1 MRMEC
6 IETTTA
12 GFKFM
17 SGFKLKNKEHHST
30 RQYREISDP
39 NISKEL
45 IEETY
50 NFTKTF
56 TKTFPQNFQYIQL
69 LKFQTT

>member
-1 MRMEC
+1 MEC

-12 GFKFM
+12 
-17 SGFKLKNKEHHST
+17 GFKLKNKEHHST

-50 NFTKTF
+50 NLTITTSPRHF
-56 TKTFPQNFQYIQL
+56 
-69 LKFQTT
+69 LKIFNISNS